1 MGAVSKSI
9 NQPPVF
15 NLNAGKAVIGGG
27 VSAADAAAAAA
38 AAGEAAAKN
47 VKKAKS
53 RCEHR
58 LLRSELK
65 CNKNLETTRGPVT
78 L

>member
-15 NLNAGKAVIGGG
+15 DLNAGKAVIGGG

-38 AAGEAAAKN
+38 AAAAGEAAAKN
-47 VKKAKS
+47 
-53 RCEHR
+53 
-58 LLRSELK
+58 LK
-65 CNKNLETTRGPVT
+65 M
-78 L
+78 

>member
-15 NLNAGKAVIGGG
+15 DLNAGKAVIGGG

-53 RCEHR
+53 RCAQAVA
-58 LLRSELK
+58 LRTEIKQTS
-65 CNKNLETTRGPVT
+65 
-78 L
+78 

>member
-53 RCEHR
+53 RCAQAVA
-58 LLRSELK
+58 LRTEIKQTS
-65 CNKNLETTRGPVT
+65 
-78 L
+78 